1 MKLLDLNV
9 RTQQLL
15 EQLALFV
22 TALGTPF
29 GWCLACDSLETGGEM
44 LRRGEAELTGNRGNR
59 GRGVLQIALGPFNTA
74 GKDKGVR
81 RDACEPFE
89 PLQKA
94 GLRKRGAP
102 RQLIDRIILPRIRA
116 YLLHNSLYTRHG

>member
-1 MKLLDLNV
+1 
-9 RTQQLL
+9 
-15 EQLALFV
+15 
-22 TALGTPF
+22 
-29 GWCLACDSLETGGEM
+29 M

-59 GRGVLQIALGPFNTA
+59 GRGVLQIALGPFNAA

-94 GLRKRGAP
+94 CLRKRGAP

-116 YLLHNSLYTRHG
+116 YLLHNPLYTRHGQDSPRQFRCLDKGDKKRKRRIADKAPP